1 VGIPALLTSFVDVG
15 GTLWPNTW
23 VLTDADRAG
32 QLRRVGDVLAARD
45 GERTGAVLAAINDR
59 FDGPPSPDLAE
70 APDRLI
76 AEVLAGYGCPSDP
89 ATARRVR
96 QALNVDLGRLV
107 TPLPDAGE
115 LLRGIKEL
123 GLRCVIVSNSTFRD
137 AETYSRDFD
146 ALDWTRW
153 IDGCVTSVDV
163 GWRKPD
169 ARMFQAALE
178 QAEAPPR
185 SCVMIGNSE
194 EADIAPAAAIGLR
207 TILVGIE
214 ESPPAGTIADATAT
228 SLRDA
233 LGILRSWVLQ

>member
-1 VGIPALLTSFVDVG
+1 LVDVG

-23 VLTDADRAG
+23 VLTDADRAV
-32 QLRRVGDVLAARD
+32 QLSRVSEALATRD
-45 GERTGAVLAAINDR
+45 GERTRVVLTAIDDR
-59 FDGPPSPDLAE
+59 FDEAPSADLAE
-70 APDRLI
+70 TPDRLI
-76 AEVLAGYGCPSDP
+76 AEVLAGHGCPRDP

-107 TPLPDAGE
+107 TPLPDAGD

-123 GLRCVIVSNSTFRD
+123 GLRCVIVSNSTIRD
-137 AETYSRDFD
+137 AETYTRDFD
-146 ALDWTRW
+146 TLGWARW

-178 QAEAPPR
+178 LAGAPPR
-185 SCVMIGNSE
+185 SCAIIGNSE
-194 EADIAPAAAIGLR
+194 EADIAPAAALGLR

-214 ESPPAGTIADATAT
+214 EPPPAATIADATAT
-228 SLRDA
+228 SLREA
-233 LGILRSWVLQ
+233 LRILRSWVLQ